1 MSNQDFNL
9 IGAIKVRS
17 AEESDAVNLHA
28 YCFPEKTIEQVT
40 EELKTDMEADSG
52 TYRLVA
58 EASGYPIGQITV
70 KKDAANSE
78 IAQVGSLAVAGP
90 FRQLGVADYLME
102 AAAATATANDVKSLE
117 IELTP
122 SETSV
127 IQRYKAWGFAEKPVV
142 ILQKVL
148 GEAEAEAE
156 TAEEKIEVEADD
168 TDENAEE
175 AEVSETGD
183 GQRSLLDRY
192 LEDTQ

>member
-1 MSNQDFNL
+1 MANQDFNL

-17 AEESDAVNLHA
+17 AEESDASHLHA

-40 EELKTDMEADSG
+40 EELKTDLAADSG

-70 KKDAANSE
+70 KKDAGNPE
-78 IAQVGSLAVAGP
+78 IARIGSLAVAGP
-90 FRQLGVADYLME
+90 FRQLGVADYLIE
-102 AAAATATANDVKSLE
+102 AAEATATANYVKSLE

-148 GEAEAEAE
+148 GEAEALTE
-156 TAEEKIEVEADD
+156 TAEEEIVVEVDDADAN
-168 TDENAEE
+168 TEE
-175 AEVSETGD
+175 AAVSETD
-183 GQRSLLDRY
+183 GEQGSLL
-192 LEDTQ
+192 

>member
-1 MSNQDFNL
+1 MANQDFNL

-17 AEESDAVNLHA
+17 AAENDAVNLHA

-40 EELKTDMEADSG
+40 EELKTDLEAESG

-70 KKDAANSE
+70 KKDTVNSE

-102 AAAATATANDVKSLE
+102 AAEATATENGVKSLE

-148 GEAEAEAE
+148 GEAEAAAE

-168 TDENAEE
+168 ADEDTEQVE
-175 AEVSETGD
+175 ASETGD
-183 GQRSLLDRY
+183 EQGNLLDRY
-192 LEDTQ
+192 LGDTQ

>member
-1 MSNQDFNL
+1 MANQDFNL

-17 AEESDAVNLHA
+17 AEENDAVNLHA

-40 EELKTDMEADSG
+40 EELKTDLDDESG

-70 KKDAANSE
+70 KKDAVDPE
-78 IAQVGSLAVAGP
+78 IAQVGSLAVSGP

-102 AAAATATANDVKSLE
+102 AAAATATTNGVKSLE

-127 IQRYKAWGFAEKPVV
+127 IQRYKAWGFSEKPVV

-148 GEAEAEAE
+148 GEAGRDCGGRN
-156 TAEEKIEVEADD
+156 K
-168 TDENAEE
+168 
-175 AEVSETGD
+175 SGS
-183 GQRSLLDRY
+183 G
-192 LEDTQ
+192 

>member
-1 MSNQDFNL
+1 MANQDFNL

-17 AEESDAVNLHA
+17 AEENDAMTLHA

-40 EELKTDMEADSG
+40 EELKADLAAESG

-70 KKDAANSE
+70 KKESVNSE

-102 AAAATATANDVKSLE
+102 AAETTATENGVKSLE

-127 IQRYKAWGFAEKPVV
+127 IQRYKAWGFTEKPVV

-148 GEAEAEAE
+148 GEAETAAE
-156 TAEEKIEVEADD
+156 TAEGEIQVEADD
-168 TDENAEE
+168 TDENTEE
-175 AEVSETGD
+175 AEILEETGD
-183 GQRSLLDRY
+183 EQRSLLDRY
-192 LEDTQ
+192 LGDT

>member
-1 MSNQDFNL
+1 MANQDFNL

-17 AEESDAVNLHA
+17 AEEKDAANLHA

-40 EELKTDMEADSG
+40 EELKTDLESDSG

-70 KKDAANSE
+70 KKDAVNSE
-78 IAQVGSLAVAGP
+78 VAQVGSLAVAGP

-102 AAAATATANDVKSLE
+102 AAEANATENGVKSLE

-127 IQRYKAWGFAEKPVV
+127 IQRYKAWGFSEKPVV

-148 GEAEAEAE
+148 GEAEE
-156 TAEEKIEVEADD
+156 TAEEEIKVEADD
-168 TDENAEE
+168 VDEDTEQVE
-175 AEVSETGD
+175 ASETGD
-183 GQRSLLDRY
+183 EQGNLLDRY
-192 LEDTQ
+192 LGDAQ